1 MNFKN
6 KKVILKGLD
15 CANCSNKI
23 ETYVQSIPGVHN
35 VGVDFVNKKLSFD
48 YNEELD
54 LSSLMIDIKKYIESI
69 EPDVII
75 VEVANNAFFKQD
87 IKLEGLSCASCAL
100 KIEKK
105 ISQIE
110 GVKFVSV
117 NFANLNMVIE
127 SDKDIDIDQLNK
139 ELINISKSIE
149 PDIELKFQN
158 NKDRVKSVN
167 DEHDLDD
174 KDENNDFSL
183 KKQLFKLLVG
193 GGLFAIGLI
202 FEFDANIE
210 LTIFLLSYII
220 VGGEVV
226 IKAIKGI
233 LSGQVFNENFLM
245 SIATIG
251 AFIIGEYPEG
261 VAVMLFYLVGEL
273 FQDLAVDHS
282 RKSIKK
288 MMDIRPEY
296 ANLLKNNSITKVK
309 PESVSIGD
317 VIVVNPGERIPLD
330 GVVIEGSSMV
340 DTAALTGE
348 SMPRE
353 LLIDDQAVSGFI
365 NLNGVLTIIV
375 TKSYEDS
382 TVSKILEL
390 VENASSRKAPTEK
403 YISKFAAVYT
413 PIVVFLALAI
423 AIIPPLLFPSES
435 YSVWVYRA
443 LVFLVISCPCAL
455 VISIPLGFFGG
466 IGGASK
472 RGILVKGSNYLE
484 ALNDVEIVIFDK
496 TGTLTKGIF
505 MVTSTNPNE
514 GFTEDELL
522 EYAAYAENYSNH
534 PIAKAI
540 LGKYK
545 KSIDLNRISDY
556 KDIPGYGINLRIDY
570 KNVFVGNSKL
580 MIRENIA
587 IDEVNVSGS
596 IVYVSSDSNFI
607 GSIVVSD
614 EIKMDSKQT
623 IVELKKF
630 GIKKTIMLTG
640 DRKSVGEEIGK
651 YLGTDEVYS
660 ELLPTDKIE
669 KFEQIEKSK
678 TTKGKIIFV
687 GDGIND
693 APVLAR
699 ADIGIAMGGLGSDA
713 AIEAADVV
721 IMTDEPSKIITAIKV
736 AKKTKRIVYQN
747 IILAM
752 VVKGIFLVLGALGL
766 ASMWEAVFADTG
778 VALLAVFNALRVMNT
793 KDL

>member
-1 MNFKN
+1 MRN
-6 KKVILKGLD
+6 KKVILEDLD
-15 CANCSNKI
+15 CANCANKI
-23 ETYVQSIPGVHN
+23 EAYVQSIPGVHN
-35 VGVDFVNKKLSFD
+35 VRVDFINTKMSFD
-48 YNEELD
+48 YNDDID
-54 LSSLMIDIKKYIESI
+54 LASTLIYIKKYIKSI
-69 EPDVII
+69 EPDINVIE
-75 VEVANNAFFKQD
+75 VENTTVVKQD

-105 ISQIE
+105 ILRIE
-110 GVKFVSV
+110 GVKFASV
-117 NFANLNMVIE
+117 NFANQNIIVE
-127 SDKDIDIDQLNK
+127 SDKDLDVEQLNK
-139 ELINISKSIE
+139 KIINISRSIE
-149 PDIELKFQN
+149 PDIELKFQI
-158 NKDRVKSVN
+158 NKDKVKSKN
-167 DEHDLDD
+167 DEHNLDD
-174 KDENNDFSL
+174 KDEQNDFSL
-183 KKQLFKLLVG
+183 KKQLFKLIVG
-193 GGLFAIGLI
+193 GGLFVIGLI
-202 FEFDANIE
+202 FEFEANIE

-233 LSGQVFNENFLM
+233 VSGQVFNENFLM

-296 ANLLKNNSITKVK
+296 ANLLKDNNITKVK
-309 PESVSIGD
+309 PESVNVGD
-317 VIVVNPGERIPLD
+317 VIVVNPGEKIPLD
-330 GVVIEGSSMV
+330 GVVVEGTSMV

-348 SMPRE
+348 SVPRE
-353 LLIDDQAVSGFI
+353 LLIDDQAISGFI
-365 NLNGVLTIIV
+365 NLNGVLTIKV

-413 PIVVFLALAI
+413 PLVVFLALAL
-423 AIIPPLLFPSES
+423 AILPPLLFPNES
-435 YSVWVYRA
+435 YSVWLYRA

-505 MVTSTNPNE
+505 TVNSTNPKE
-514 GFTEDELL
+514 GYTEDELL

-545 KSIDLNRISDY
+545 RAIDLNRISDY
-556 KDIPGYGINLRIDY
+556 MDIPGYGINLKIDN

-580 MIRENIA
+580 MTKENVTF
-587 IDEVNVSGS
+587 EELNVSGS

-614 EIKMDSKQT
+614 VIKEDSKQT
-623 IVELKKF
+623 IIELKNL
-630 GIKKTIMLTG
+630 GIKKTVMLTG
-640 DRKSVGEEIGK
+640 DRQSVGEEIGK
-651 YLGTDEVYS
+651 YLKIDEVYA
-660 ELLPTDKIE
+660 ELLPIDKIE
-669 KFEQIEKSK
+669 KFEQIGKLK
-678 TTKGKIIFV
+678 TTKGKTIFV

-721 IMTDEPSKIITAIKV
+721 IMTDEPSKIVTAIKV
-736 AKKTKRIVYQN
+736 AKKTRRIVYQN
-747 IILAM
+747 IVLAM